1 MIFRGFT
8 MMGTKREEV
17 YTRAQKAL
25 ERAGYKPS
33 EHEDFLCEQNPL
45 YHLLFDPF
53 REYKTSKG
61 NVVAYIDRVL
71 GMAIDIVIS
80 HVGTLICA
88 EPLIAH
94 ALKYLRDATIRDKR
108 VKTLAL
114 FFFMWQQMDVVDF
127 FRSLYPPNST
137 SLKYFNEIVYMVI
150 DAAKFTLH
158 TGFSC
163 YNIKA
168 IIDEF
173 YETLINIFSS
183 VPVV

>member
-1 MIFRGFT
+1 MIFRGFKVT
-8 MMGTKREEV
+8 GGKREEI
-17 YTRAQKAL
+17 YTRAQKTL
-25 ERAGYKPS
+25 ERAGYNPE
-33 EHEDFLCEQNPL
+33 EHEEFLCQQNPL

-71 GMAIDIVIS
+71 GTAIDIVII

-88 EPLIAH
+88 EPLVAH
-94 ALKYLRDATIRDKR
+94 ALKYIRDPTIRDKR

-114 FFFMWQQMDVVDF
+114 FFFMWQQMDVVEF
-127 FRSLYPPNST
+127 FRSLYPPNSK
-137 SLKYFNEIVYMVI
+137 SLEYFNEIVYMII
-150 DAAKFTLH
+150 DAAKLTLH

-163 YNIKA
+163 YNIKT

-173 YETLINIFSS
+173 YETLLNIFSS